1 MKKKFAVCFSG
12 YPRFVKRQFEN
23 IKTNFLDG
31 LGDDYDI
38 YAMFQWPEDW
48 KNTLM
53 HVSHDDK
60 FETNEVEDFKE
71 VYGPLN
77 LKKIVTI
84 PPYDFSHLEFKG
96 GNAEPHL
103 SGVSD
108 EILRDL
114 FYRQKC
120 QFQGIEDCI
129 KLIDNPDD
137 YQFVVRMRTDLVFL
151 SEVVME
157 DLESEAIL
165 NQDGF
170 IAGGD
175 RPASDWFFI
184 TPTDKLEFFTELA
197 KIEEHFKD
205 GVVGH
210 HRIIAQLGEKYG
222 IEYHEFNIRTPTATG
237 GGSILY
243 KKPTDNYNVIRKF

>member
-12 YPRFVKRQFEN
+12 YPRFVKKQFEN

-31 LGDDYDI
+31 LGDYDI
-38 YAMFQWPEDW
+38 YASFQWPEDW
-48 KNTLM
+48 ENTLM

-71 VYGPLN
+71 VYGDLN

-84 PPYDFSHLEFKG
+84 PPYDFSHIEFNG

-103 SGVSD
+103 SGVSE

-120 QFQGIEDCI
+120 QFQGIEDCVQ
-129 KLIDNPDD
+129 LIDNPEN
-137 YQFVVRMRTDLVFL
+137 YQFVVRMRTDLVFH
-151 SEVVME
+151 SEIE
-157 DLESEAIL
+157 LKDLESNTII

-170 IAGGD
+170 IAGAD

-184 TPTDKLEFFTELA
+184 VPTDKLGFFSELA
-197 KIEEHFKD
+197 KIEEHFKN

-237 GGSILY
+237 GQSILY

>member
-1 MKKKFAVCFSG
+1 MTKKFAVCFSG
-12 YPRFVKRQFEN
+12 YPRFVKTQFEN
-23 IKTNFLDG
+23 IKKNFLDG
-31 LGDDYDI
+31 LGDYDI

-48 KNTLM
+48 QNTLI

-77 LKKIVTI
+77 LKKISVV
-84 PPYDFSHLEFKG
+84 PPYDFSHLEFNN

-103 SGVSD
+103 SGVSE

-129 KLIDNPDD
+129 KLIEDPSE
-137 YQFVVRMRTDLVFL
+137 YEFVVRMRTDLIFH
-151 SEVVME
+151 SEIVMK
-157 DLESEAIL
+157 DLESDVIL

-170 IAGGD
+170 IAGAD

-184 TPTDKLEFFTELA
+184 TPTNKLEFFTELA
-197 KIEEHFKD
+197 KIEEHFKN

-210 HRIIAQLGEKYG
+210 HRLIAQIGSKYG
-222 IEYHEFNIRTPTATG
+222 IEHQEFNIRTPTATG
-237 GGSILY
+237 GQSVLY
-243 KKPTDNYNVIRKF
+243 KKPTNNYNVIKKF

>member
-53 HVSHDDK
+53 HPHHDDT

-71 VYGPLN
+71 LYGPLN
-77 LKKIVTI
+77 LRKIVTI
-84 PPYDFSHLEFKG
+84 PPYDFSYLEFNGKS
-96 GNAEPHL
+96 AEPEL
-103 SGVSD
+103 ISVPQ

-120 QFQGIEDCI
+120 QFQSIYDSV
-129 KLIDNPDD
+129 KLIDSPKD
-137 YQFVVRMRTDLVFL
+137 YQYVVRVRTDLIFL
-151 SEVVME
+151 SQLTLK
-157 DLESEAIL
+157 DLDTDLIL
-165 NQDGF
+165 NQDQF
-170 IAGGD
+170 CAGGN
-175 RPASDWFFI
+175 RPYSDWFFI
-184 TPTDKLEFFTELA
+184 SPTNKLEFFKELSM
-197 KIEEHFKD
+197 IEVIFKN

-210 HRIIAQLGEKYG
+210 HRFVGEVGSKYG
-222 IEYHEFNIRTPTATG
+222 IEHHEFNVRTPTTIG
-237 GGSILY
+237 PQSVLF
-243 KKPTDNYNVIRKF
+243 KKPTNNYNIIKKY